1 MRDAMHEDA
10 VAVDIILCLSSTL
23 PGMNSSW
30 LLEDE
35 ESSVFSLKIPR

>member
-10 VAVDIILCLSSTL
+10 VAVDTVDIILCLSSTL

-35 ESSVFSLKIPR
+35 ESSVFS